1 MCKIYLDEAS
11 STKPKQ
17 EVIDVIIE
25 YLTSKWYNPSSL
37 YSDAVKVKEDLNK
50 AKKIVADFIG
60 ANAEEIYF
68 TSSGSE
74 SNCWALQ
81 GFVSRTRNHTNNRPV
96 IITSDIEHHSIMAC
110 TEELSNR
117 YDVLVYHVGVDENGF
132 IKLDELEELLEKC
145 NQDWANILVSVMQA
159 NNEIGTIQNIK
170 AVSDMV
176 HKYNGTVHCDCT
188 QSFGHIPIDV
198 DFIGVDMLTASG
210 HKINAPKGIGFLYK
224 RNGVDINPIIFGS
237 QMNNMR
243 GGTENVP
250 YIMGFAKAVE
260 LSKNTVQN
268 RKRIEL
274 VRNYFIDKLVSIG
287 CKLNGPEPSNT
298 DKIYD
303 NRLPNNINVVLPD
316 GVGGEEVLYMLDTAG
331 ISVSTGSACNSMFK
345 EPSYVLKAVGLT
357 DEECMRSIRITF
369 SEYISNEDIDK
380 VVKEIDNCI
389 RLLKEA
395 D

>member
-1 MCKIYLDEAS
+1 MHKIYLDEAS
-11 STKPKQ
+11 TTKPSS
-17 EVIDVIIE
+17 EVVDVIIK
-25 YLTSKWYNPSSL
+25 YLVELWYNPSSL
-37 YSDAVKVKEDLNK
+37 YSDAIKVKEDLDK
-50 AKKIVADFIG
+50 AKKVVADFIG
-60 ANAEEIYF
+60 ADVEEIYF

-81 GFVSRTRNHTNNRPV
+81 GFVSHTRNYTNNRPV
-96 IITSDIEHHSIMAC
+96 IITSDIEHHSIVAC
-110 TEELSNR
+110 TGELSNR

-132 IKLDELEELLEKC
+132 VKLDELEELLEKC
-145 NQDWANILVSVMQA
+145 NEDWANILVSVMQA

-176 HKYNGTVHCDCT
+176 HKYGGIVHCDCT

-198 DFIGVDMLTASG
+198 KFIDADMITASG

-260 LSKNTVQN
+260 LSKKTVQN

-287 CKLNGPEPSNT
+287 CKLNGPEPSDA

-303 NRLPNNINVVLPD
+303 NRLPNNINVILPD
-316 GVGGEEVLYMLDTAG
+316 GVGGEEMLYMLDTAG
-331 ISVSTGSACNSMFK
+331 IKIGTGSACNSMIK
-345 EPSYVLKAVGLT
+345 KPSHVLKAIGLT

-380 VVKEIDNCI
+380 VVKEIENCI
-389 RLLKEA
+389 KLLKNTE
-395 D
+395 